1 MAKCVGVE
9 NEWGPVLMVR
19 AGHEKDGGMSIPLR
33 TGLEK
38 DDICYEQRA
47 SEVRTSGVQFCW
59 CAPELRKTGV
69 CLFHCVRG
77 SRHITFVSGEV
88 RGSRERV
95 MSSSAGVHVSQ

>member
-1 MAKCVGVE
+1 VGVE

-47 SEVRTSGVQFCW
+47 WESRTSGVQLCW
-59 CAPELRKTGV
+59 WAPEWRKTGV
-69 CLFHCVRG
+69 CLFNCARE
-77 SRHITFVSGEV
+77 SRKITFA
-88 RGSRERV
+88 
-95 MSSSAGVHVSQ
+95 MSKMCGR